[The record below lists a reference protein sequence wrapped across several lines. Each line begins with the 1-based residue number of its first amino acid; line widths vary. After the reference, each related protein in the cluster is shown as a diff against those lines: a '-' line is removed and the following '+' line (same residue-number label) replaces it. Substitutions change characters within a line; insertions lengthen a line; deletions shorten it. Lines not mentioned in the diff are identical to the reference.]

1 MSCCYCLLRLN
12 FLHIFFTNYLFFYKL
27 FIFIFVFIFLFVS
40 YRKECFDSKWFG
52 ECLKVLFIPAEEVSQ
67 LQDFIKIVNGSP
79 INFNMPPITT

>member
-1 MSCCYCLLRLN
+1 MLLTILFSLFFAYFILNMICLLFYFILY
-12 FLHIFFTNYLFFYKL
+12 FLFF
-27 FIFIFVFIFLFVS
+27 FI
-40 YRKECFDSKWFG
+40 YRKDCFDSKWFG